1 MSTNPKTPHCAE
13 NRPLPDAS
21 SYRTLKAAALT
32 QALRASGHDAKGAAI
47 AVRTNLVQLLAVFA
61 LFGAKGANDARRPV
75 PGLDARAP
83 SKHSGGDLRMLAER
97 RLLLQAAGRASLSK
111 ARLARMAKALVS

>member
-1 MSTNPKTPHCAE
+1 MSTNRKTAHGAE
-13 NRPLPDAS
+13 NRWALDAEGYRNLKATALNLALQASGPDA
-21 SYRTLKAAALT
+21 
-32 QALRASGHDAKGAAI
+32 LRAAI

-61 LFGAKGANDARRPV
+61 LFGAKGDNDARRLV

-97 RLLLQAAGRASLSK
+97 RLLQKAAGRASLSK
-111 ARLARMAKALVS
+111 VRLARMAKALVG